1 MRSDISLTFA
11 DVTSNLKGEPP
22 LVLIPIVAIAD
33 VPSTT
38 VSLPGVDDCRMAML
52 PALMLNTDNSDDS
65 IDKYR
70 CLILMVVDRVSGQ
83 M

>member
-52 PALMLNTDNSDDS
+52 PALMLNADNSDDS

-70 CLILMVVDRVSGQ
+70 CLILMAVDRVSGQ